1 MNKLAAA
8 VFASCLAIGTTAFA
22 QDAATKMEA
31 KKAMSMEDCK
41 AHAHAATGQKATDP
55 ANADTD
61 AKCAT
66 MMKHKGSKAMKKDPM
81 KQDGAAPMD
90 GPAPGTM
97 K

>member
-8 VFASCLAIGTTAFA
+8 IFASCLAIGTTAFA
-22 QDAATKMEA
+22 QDAATKMDA
-31 KKAMSMEDCK
+31 KKSMSMEDCK

-61 AKCAT
+61 AKCAA
-66 MMKHKGSKAMKKDPM
+66 MMKHKGSKMKKDPM

-90 GPAPGTM
+90 APASGAM